1 MSLKTT
7 IHYFLTSGAHDM
19 TQLWFS
25 IVWLLNLN
33 KNESMV
39 IIFGSAVQ
47 LNDVDSFLFILPF
60 FHG

>member
-1 MSLKTT
+1 
-7 IHYFLTSGAHDM
+7 M

-47 LNDVDSFLFILPF
+47 LNDLIHFCSSYLSFMAKHIDEHLLP
-60 FHG
+60 G